1 MLAHMDPQEEL
12 ALRNQELVALTAI
25 GDATSQFLDLDTI
38 LRTALEKVVAL
49 LNLEVGE
56 LVLVDGKRK
65 GVWAYGR

>member
-1 MLAHMDPQEEL
+1 MSAHMDPQEEL